1 MKKSNRAVTGKGGEI
16 VLPISAV
23 KGKVAAVLSLLAK
36 QRKVRRGSAAIL
48 FLFLTTVI
56 ISSDFINEKS
66 SMIVGQV
73 SPTTVK
79 AEKSIVFE
87 DKNKTAMERRQA
99 AEKAG
104 NVYTI
109 DPQVSVAVQ
118 KDISD
123 LAKKLSDVQ
132 SDTSLDVAGKV
143 AMLRSIFPFVMQDA
157 ELNDLAHATAK
168 DTMQVESGINNLV
181 AEAMNDGDGITQD
194 VLEENKKSIN
204 NKIVGMRF
212 SKVYEQFAKGAVDY
226 YLRPNG
232 FIQSDKTR
240 QKQEEA
246 MASVSPVMVSIK
258 EGEKII
264 GEGEILTEE
273 HLAKLQAL
281 GITRPKL
288 HLSSVLGVLLLVVL
302 LTVVVLVYLYQ
313 QNREIYEH
321 PGHLYLLGIIVLV
334 VLGVGKAIIAINVSR
349 WPEFSAQFGYMV
361 PLATA
366 GMLIAI
372 LLDSRLAA
380 LMVAVLS
387 LMLGTMTDNQLRFGL
402 VGIIGGITGVYSV
415 SKLSQRGDLVRAG
428 IYISVANVV
437 AIFTVGLANN
447 IHFGLLISS
456 CLALGIANGI
466 LSSVLT
472 NGALPFLEGTFR
484 ITSPVRLLEFSHPN
498 NILLKRLLTE
508 APGTYHH
515 SIIVGNLAEAAA
527 DAVGGDSLLVRVGAY
542 YHDIGKIKRPYF
554 FIENQMDCEN
564 PHDKIGPS
572 LSTLILTSH
581 VKDGVEM
588 AREHKLPQGIVDIIE
603 QHHGDSMV
611 SYFYHKALE
620 NDRTES
626 VTEEEFRYE
635 GPKPQTREAA
645 IVMLADSV
653 EAAVR
658 SLQNRTPAR
667 VEGLVRKFV
676 KDKLND
682 GQLDECDLTFK
693 DLDIIATSFVRV
705 LSGIFH
711 SRVEYPDLSQEIERR
726 KKRVSFRKQPAGRGG
741 AG

>member
-1 MKKSNRAVTGKGGEI
+1 MLT
-16 VLPISAV
+16 ISAV
-23 KGKVAAVLSLLAK
+23 KSKVTAVLSLLAK
-36 QRKVRRGSAAIL
+36 QRKVRRGGAAIL
-48 FLFLTTVI
+48 FLFLTTAIV
-56 ISSDFINEKS
+56 SSGFINDKS
-66 SMIVGQV
+66 NTIVGQV

-99 AEKAG
+99 AEKADK
-104 NVYTI
+104 VYTV
-109 DPQVSVAVQ
+109 DPKVSIAVQ

-132 SDTSLDVAGKV
+132 SDTGLDVAGKV
-143 AMLRSIFPFVMQDA
+143 AMLRSILPFAMQDA
-157 ELNDLAHATAK
+157 ELSDLAHGTAK
-168 DTMQVESGINNLV
+168 DTMLVESEVNNLV
-181 AEAMNDGDGITQD
+181 AEAMDGDGITQD
-194 VLEENKKSIN
+194 GLEENKKSIN
-204 NKIVGMRF
+204 NMIAGLRL

-226 YLRPNG
+226 YIRPNG
-232 FIQSDKTR
+232 FINYDLTR

-281 GITRPKL
+281 GLNRPKL
-288 HLSSVLGVLLLVVL
+288 HMTSVIGVLLLVVL

-321 PGHLYLLGIIVLV
+321 PGHLYLLGIIVLL

-372 LLDSRLAA
+372 LLDSRLAV
-380 LMVAVLS
+380 LVVAVLS
-387 LMLGTMTDNQLRFGL
+387 LMLGTMTDNQLRFGF

-428 IYISVANVV
+428 IYTSIANVV
-437 AIFTVGLANN
+437 SILTVGLANN
-447 IHFGLLISS
+447 IQFGLLISS
-456 CLALGIANGI
+456 GIALGVANGI

-472 NGALPFLEGTFR
+472 NGALPFLESTFR
-484 ITSPVRLLEFSHPN
+484 LTSPVKLLEFSHPN
-498 NILLKRLLTE
+498 NMLLKRLLTE

-527 DAVGGDSLLVRVGAY
+527 DAVGSDSLMVRVGAY
-542 YHDIGKIKRPYF
+542 YHDIGKLKRPYF

-581 VKDGVEM
+581 VKDGVEL
-588 AREHKLPQGIVDIIE
+588 ARESKLPQGIIDIIE
-603 QHHGDSMV
+603 QHHGNSLV

-693 DLDIIATSFVRV
+693 DLDIIAASFVRV

-726 KKRVSFRKQPAGRGG
+726 KKRVSIRKQPAGRGG